1 MEQSLSITEPKN
13 NFLMNFTMVK
23 EYKLELKVNEDDQVR
38 FDILWKKTQSL
49 EWFVEMIDA

>member
-1 MEQSLSITEPKN
+1 
-13 NFLMNFTMVK
+13 MNFTMVK